1 MIPAAPFL
9 SNRFSRRVPG
19 AGALRLAVR
28 AGREARARAALAP
41 RRRGR
46 GPMAV
51 FLPAGPPQGA
61 ALLRIYNVAEALRPL
76 GWRTAVLPS
85 KLTLAGRRRYLAAAR
100 PDIVVMQGVRHAL
113 NRPALYPGVPI
124 VFDIDDADFH
134 LDRFA
139 GPMREAMGGVTSV
152 VAGSRYIAE
161 WCRENGAPE
170 ARVIWTGTP
179 VSPAGGPA
187 HAARPPVVAWAQT
200 RPGAYHREAALVARV
215 MAGVAA
221 RRPGVTLR
229 LYDRRAGDDPAF
241 VDRFRAPGLAVEWW
255 KACPY
260 RDYLDSFGD
269 VAVGLAPLCPETP
282 FSRGK
287 SFGKVLAYLDRGVVV
302 VGSDAGEHG
311 AFFTGET
318 GVITDDEAAWVD
330 GIVRLLDA
338 AAIRQEIAGAA
349 RECFAARL
357 SVAAAAAGMAD
368 VLASRAGGLRGP
380 WSPGC
385 LPRSVRAGWF

>member
-9 SNRFSRRVPG
+9 SNRFSRRAPG

-241 VDRFRAPGLAVEWW
+241 VDRFRAPGLVVEWW

-287 SFGKVLAYLDRGVVV
+287 SFGKVLAYLDRKVPV
-302 VGSDAGEHG
+302 VGSAAGEHG
-311 AFFTGET
+311 AFFCAGTGIICNSLET
-318 GVITDDEAAWVD
+318 WAESIAT
-330 GIVRLLDA
+330 LLDA
-338 AAIRQEIAGAA
+338 PGIRLDQADRAFEAFTAQ
-349 RECFAARL
+349 L
-357 SVAAAAAGMAD
+357 SVEAAATAVSD
-368 VLASRAGGLRGP
+368 VLAGVADTR
-380 WSPGC
+380 
-385 LPRSVRAGWF
+385 